1 MEWDKMKKRGDDLED
16 MVRQKEM
23 EITQIKNMTN
33 TKE

>member
-1 MEWDKMKKRGDDLED
+1 MKKRGDDLED